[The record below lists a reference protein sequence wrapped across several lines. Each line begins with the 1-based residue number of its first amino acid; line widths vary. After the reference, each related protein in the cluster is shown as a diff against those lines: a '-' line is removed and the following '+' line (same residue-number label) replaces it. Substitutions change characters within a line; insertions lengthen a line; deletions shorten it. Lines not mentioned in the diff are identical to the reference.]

1 MLDKFLLNSLLLL
14 YLEHTKHIILDHKL
28 KQF

>member
-1 MLDKFLLNSLLLL
+1 MLDKSLLNSLLLL
-14 YLEHTKHIILDHKL
+14 YLEQTKHIILERKL